1 VAEGRG
7 FDPRVIL
14 TALEEARVNYTVIGS
29 LARVLQGSDE
39 IAHGVDVCLQ
49 RKGENFDR
57 LGKALERLDARPEDR
72 RRHAVDLAPLA
83 ADESLA
89 FATDAGLLRVVPI
102 PAGTRGG
109 WDDLRRGSQREA
121 LGGGLRVPVAS
132 LNDLLRMEAAL
143 ARPSHAHVLAQ
154 LRQLQEFELTM
165 GRGLEL

>member
-1 VAEGRG
+1 MAEGHV

-29 LARVLQGSDE
+29 LARVFQGSDE
-39 IAHGVDVCLQ
+39 IAHGVDICPQ

-57 LGKALERLDARPEDR
+57 LEMALGRLGARPASAPASEI
-72 RRHAVDLAPLA
+72 DLEPLA
-83 ADESLA
+83 ANESLS
-89 FATDAGLLRVVPI
+89 FATEAGLLRVVPL

-132 LNDLLRMEAAL
+132 LNDLLRMEAEL
-143 ARPSHAHVLAQ
+143 ARPSHAHILAQ